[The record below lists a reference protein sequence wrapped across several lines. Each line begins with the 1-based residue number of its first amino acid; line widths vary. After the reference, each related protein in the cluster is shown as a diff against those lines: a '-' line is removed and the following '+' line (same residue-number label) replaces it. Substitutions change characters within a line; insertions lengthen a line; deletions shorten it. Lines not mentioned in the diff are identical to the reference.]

1 MAEYRETGMTVGG
14 LHGPFYNTGHVLILP
29 LHGLEKGPS
38 KGQGVSIQKLS
49 SNLFNMNK
57 QSKAQGARKG
67 DLFQLTIDEPQ

>member
-1 MAEYRETGMTVGG
+1 MS
-14 LHGPFYNTGHVLILP
+14 ILP
-29 LHGLEKGPS
+29 LQELEKGPS